1 MDLSGNLLKRY
12 GDKID
17 DILTK
22 SGLVDLFLE
31 PLFQKIP
38 SSKALL
44 DPLCFLGETMENC
57 SLKTFEILAGKT
69 VARLFEVLTEFG
81 EEDIDV

>member
-17 DILTK
+17 EILTK

-31 PLFQKIP
+31 PLFRKIP
-38 SSKALL
+38 SSKALI
-44 DPLCFLGETMENC
+44 DPLCFLGETMDNC
-57 SLKTFEILAGKT
+57 SL
-69 VARLFEVLTEFG
+69 
-81 EEDIDV
+81 